1 MNKISAF
8 FFWLVLL
15 PGSLYRRMG
24 VDLVQLSLILRF
36 KLIMDDRRPN
46 TFQQTQ
52 VNRRKEG
59 ISRATYGTML
69 IALLMGLLNLVS
81 FAMGADELTNFTIYF
96 SLFLFLLS
104 STLISDFTA
113 VLIDVRDTVILLP
126 KPVNDRTFLLARVL
140 HIMVHMFRVIVPMIL
155 PAVVFLF
162 VEYNWQVVLV
172 YLFAAVLASLLAIF
186 IINAIYLLIIR
197 ITTPDKFKSF
207 IAWFQIGFMILIYGA
222 YQVVPRASSLESV
235 QNFSVQDYSLIGL
248 FPPYWFAASVVEGAG
263 LDGVRSW
270 WWLLLSV
277 VVSLG
282 SIWLV
287 IRFLAPSFNQKLAML
302 SGGDTRV
309 VAGSAIASGVRGVG
323 YADRLANW
331 FTFSSVER
339 AGFLFT
345 WKWALRNRGFR
356 MRVYPAIGYIVV
368 WFVISIYRN
377 VFQLGDSGSG
387 SSSIMLSAAGLLGL
401 IYLSCFIF
409 ISAIQQISQADE
421 YKASWIFYSSPVSLP
436 GAVLLGTLKALLA
449 QFFLPLAVLLLV
461 LGISRQGLPA
471 VPNLLLGFSNQ
482 VLISGLLLLMNYK
495 KLPASLPA
503 NKADATGNFLRGML
517 MLLFNGGF
525 GLVHYFIYSFTVVV
539 WISVVLSGLSVWLV
553 YRRIARVSWSEL

>member
-8 FFWLVLL
+8 FFWLALL
-15 PGSLYRRMG
+15 PGFLYRRMG
-24 VDLVQLSLILRF
+24 VDMVQLSLILRF

-52 VNRRKEG
+52 VNRKKEG
-59 ISRATYGTML
+59 IRRATYGTML
-69 IALLMGLLNLVS
+69 IALLMGLLNLVA
-81 FAMGADELTNFTIYF
+81 FAMGADERTYFTIYF

-140 HIMVHMFRVIVPMIL
+140 HIMVHMFRVIVPMLL
-155 PAVVFLF
+155 PALVFLF
-162 VEYNWQVVLV
+162 VEYNWQVVVVFL
-172 YLFAAVLASLLAIF
+172 LAALLASLLAIF
-186 IINAIYLLIIR
+186 FINAIYLLIIR

-263 LDGVRSW
+263 LEGVRSW

-277 VVSLG
+277 VGSMG

-302 SGGDTRV
+302 SGGDAGG
-309 VAGSAIASGVRGVG
+309 VAGSVVRSGVRGVG

-377 VFQLGDSGSG
+377 VLQLGESESG
-387 SSSIMLSAAGLLGL
+387 SSSVLFSAAGLLGL

-421 YKASWIFYSSPVSLP
+421 FKASWIFYSSPVSLP
-436 GAVLLGTLKALLA
+436 GAILLGTLKALLA
-449 QFFLPLAVLLLV
+449 QFFLPLAGLLLV
-461 LGISRQGLPA
+461 LGIGWQGMSA

-482 VLISGLLLLMNYK
+482 LLISGLLLLMNYK

-525 GLVHYFIYSFTVVV
+525 GLVHYFIYSFPVVV